1 VCLGGAGG
9 RVWSFCDGVGREM
22 EKLPLTNASSRRF
35 TPSKEIV
42 ARYMYPR
49 PVGALRAHPSILP
62 YRQVHA
68 TPQKKSSP
76 SKTSRANSLAHCC
89 HRHTTACISQGEL
102 SAASLASLRHACRAG
117 RKRKACTKPSVFPEA
132 DPERKHPTRIMARVR
147 LTLQKSGQR
156 TCESRV
162 FSCPLVIVSAAE
174 VLKSGNHSTRMLRA

>member
-1 VCLGGAGG
+1 
-9 RVWSFCDGVGREM
+9 M